1 MRSRLI
7 VAAAA
12 LLLPLLWP
20 TPALGAWGGEL
31 DGNGHPMVGAIYA
44 DFDASGTITW
54 DELVCSGSYA
64 GRSKDDLHE
73 VFLTAAHCLAWAPQD
88 GFDTLFV
95 SFDEDPQE
103 GDGIPEGLIG
113 SGSFAWDERW
123 GHDASVG
130 FDVGVVLLPPGSV
143 GGVTPVELPP
153 PGYLGD
159 LRAAGELKGMLFELV
174 GYGMVP
180 GCWGREPP
188 SPCVVP
194 AWNSSFDGLRRVS
207 LSPAKALTTGWLW
220 LQMNASATDLGGAC
234 YGDSG
239 APRFLPATTMVV
251 ATTTGG
257 DPVCR
262 ANSNNFRLDTPAARA
277 FLGSY
282 LVLPG

>member
-143 GGVTPVELPP
+143 GG
-153 PGYLGD
+153 GD
-159 LRAAGELKGMLFELV
+159 ARGATATRVPRRSQSGRRAEGHALRARRLRDGAGL
-174 GYGMVP
+174 
-180 GCWGREPP
+180 
-188 SPCVVP
+188 
-194 AWNSSFDGLRRVS
+194 
-207 LSPAKALTTGWLW
+207 
-220 LQMNASATDLGGAC
+220 LG
-234 YGDSG
+234 
-239 APRFLPATTMVV
+239 T
-251 ATTTGG
+251 
-257 DPVCR
+257 
-262 ANSNNFRLDTPAARA
+262 
-277 FLGSY
+277 
-282 LVLPG
+282 